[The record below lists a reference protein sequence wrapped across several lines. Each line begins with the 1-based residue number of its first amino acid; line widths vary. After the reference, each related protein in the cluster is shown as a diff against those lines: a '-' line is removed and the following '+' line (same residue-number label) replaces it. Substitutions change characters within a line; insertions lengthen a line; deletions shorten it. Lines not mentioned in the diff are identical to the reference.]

1 MEMPSNP
8 TQTHKVETPES
19 GYGFDPVIVGHGSSR
34 LRDSKTTDRQEAL
47 READQIIERL
57 EESYRRNALVLRTLT
72 RMTSSP

>member
-19 GYGFDPVIVGHGSSR
+19 GYGFDQAIGGHGSSR

-47 READQIIERL
+47 READQIIEGL